1 MQPTVVV
8 LKGITTCCSEP
19 LKCRSVPKKSLK
31 FWPTSSRI
39 SGLLKPQLCL
49 QAIKLHIV
57 IYFVFFKSYL
67 SVSKFVFST
76 LVQAEGFLLPPK
88 VIVILY
94 ILPGFRAFFPACGG
108 NLRCRLDVSLRSR
121 RLEVMGAGK
130 NEGARGEGRGRAC
143 PRGPWKLF
151 PAPYPNY
158 LASAAWSVKN
168 FERKRLTSH
177 KQSVLKRCT
186 FRWENVWESF

>member
-31 FWPTSSRI
+31 FWSTSSRI

-49 QAIKLHIV
+49 QTIKLHIV
-57 IYFVFFKSYL
+57 IYFVFLKSYL

-94 ILPGFRAFFPACGG
+94 ILPGFRVFFAACGG
-108 NLRCRLDVSLRSR
+108 NLRCRPEASLRSR
-121 RLEVMGAGK
+121 RFEVMGAGK
-130 NEGARGEGRGRAC
+130 NGGRARETSEGRGSAC
-143 PRGPWKLF
+143 PRGPWKSF
-151 PAPYPNY
+151 PAPYSNN
-158 LASAAWSVKN
+158 LASAAWSVKS

-177 KQSVLKRCT
+177 RQTLLKRCT
-186 FRWENVWESF
+186 FRWKNV